1 MAGLVGR
8 LPRFILVLAA
18 GIALFVALSIFA
30 SDPSPEKEAAPV
42 ARSCR
47 NDWRKCASDDEML
60 KNWNY
65 EIRKPSN
72 SP

>member
-18 GIALFVALSIFA
+18 GVALFIALSIFA

-42 ARSCR
+42 VRSCG
-47 NDWRKCASDDEML
+47 NDWRKCANDDELL

-65 EIRKPSN
+65 EIRKPSQA
-72 SP
+72 P